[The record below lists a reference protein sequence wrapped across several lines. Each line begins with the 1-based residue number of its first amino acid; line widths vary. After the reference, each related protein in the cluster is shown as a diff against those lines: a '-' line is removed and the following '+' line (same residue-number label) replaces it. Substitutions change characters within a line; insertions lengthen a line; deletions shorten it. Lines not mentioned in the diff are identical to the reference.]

1 MKQLLETIKSTR
13 KDTKVNI
20 LKAVVLS
27 VLLALL
33 FYLYLD
39 SVESI
44 LTPAL
49 ILIAIIAVLFSI
61 WEKWARNLGIMA
73 TVLFFVYFF
82 QQISNLLF
90 PFITAFIIAIL
101 FSPLVDFAER
111 KRIPRTLAV
120 IILFLVLFVVI
131 GGVLTFIIPQ
141 IIDQTVLM
149 GDKLANL
156 PDPYEYIS
164 EKTTLLQ
171 GYLDDP
177 RIAPYVAPVIEML
190 LEKGKE
196 LFAGILEGL
205 IDVLASAKV
214 LVSGLLNII
223 LIPVISF
230 YLLRDLPKIKKF
242 VKGAIPPAHL
252 DWVVELYRDID
263 RVIGGY
269 LRGQSTVVVMEA
281 TFMSVALTAI
291 GIENALL
298 LGIFAGLCNIIP
310 YVGYVLAL
318 VPVIVVG
325 LLSPENAL
333 LKTGLAVG
341 VFVVIQFIDG
351 NIIAP
356 RILGKQVGVHPVM
369 VMIGILAGAKFFG
382 ILGVILAVPTM
393 GVVRILAKRAYDI
406 YVASDIYA
414 KGGAAFTSRDENADE
429 DDDPGPTLRK
439 G

>member
-1 MKQLLETIKSTR
+1 MKKLLESIKSTK
-13 KDTKVNI
+13 KDKKINI
-20 LKAVVLS
+20 LKVVVLS

-33 FYLYLD
+33 FYLYLA
-39 SVESI
+39 SVETV

-49 ILIAIIAVLFSI
+49 ILVAIIAVLFSI
-61 WEKWARNLGIMA
+61 WEKWARNLGILV

-90 PFITAFIIAIL
+90 PFIAAFIIAIL
-101 FSPLVDFAER
+101 FSPLIDFAER

-120 IILFLVLFVVI
+120 IILFLILFAAIV
-131 GGVLTFIIPQ
+131 GVLTFIIPQ
-141 IIDQTVLM
+141 IVDQTVLM
-149 GDKLANL
+149 ADKFTNL

-164 EKTTLLQ
+164 EKTTILQ

-177 RIAPYVAPVIEML
+177 RIAPYAAPIIDMIS
-190 LEKGKE
+190 EKGNE
-196 LFAGILEGL
+196 LFAGIFEGV
-205 IDVLASAKV
+205 IDVLASAGS
-214 LVSGLLNII
+214 LASGLLNII
-223 LIPVISF
+223 LIPIISF

-242 VKGAIPPAHL
+242 VKSVIPPAHL
-252 DWVVELYRDID
+252 DWVAELYHDID
-263 RVIGGY
+263 GVIGGY

-281 TFMSVALTAI
+281 TFMSIALTAI

-325 LLSPENAL
+325 LFSPENAL

-393 GVVRILAKRAYDI
+393 GVVRVLAHRAYDI
-406 YVASDIYA
+406 YITSDIYT
-414 KGGAAFTSRDENADE
+414 KGGAALTSRDDDADE
-429 DDDPGPTLRK
+429 DDDPEPTLRK
-439 G
+439 E